1 MVSTRKKRQSS
12 KRLLSQLDDFD
23 QDVIIGNTTSERR
36 ENVVVNGGVDDQDF
50 TGGTS
55 NVSSIVNENA
65 LNVKTLER
73 CFNERI
79 DREMSNIVDTVED
92 RIQNAVLTAIDNI
105 VTPKI
110 ELAIRSINASSGRD
124 VTSASGNSERREYE
138 EINASFENASA
149 NNRTLG
155 MANTNDETRHDFHD
169 GVSELP
175 VLEAQFDR
183 QLPTHHMPS
192 GASSEVHHMVTGV
205 KERHDMLTEGSQQIH
220 NRHHMVTGAKE
231 QIHNHHD
238 MVARGSEEFRNS
250 HHMVTGQTAHINQI
264 PEFLT
269 GRTQTSRNPSS
280 HQYQNLL
287 TEVSQDNNLP
297 VVEHTPTHQNL
308 DANNSINRLADAIA
322 GITTQQPSQA
332 TTMLK
337 PVSTSTLIFDGKNE
351 KFELFEDLFHTMLKM
366 QPEMTE
372 AMKINHFHAH
382 LRKEALQTFRNISA
396 VNKKTLDDVLIVFRR
411 KYVKPESQATA
422 KHKWHKLTF
431 DPNTKSLP
439 DFLEELNECA
449 EKAFGDNAQH
459 MIDSL
464 LYAKLP
470 PHLKRS
476 LNLAHLENG
485 TYDQIVAHLERELE
499 LSGLENDGE
508 LTIPTMTTVPLND
521 NQQNTEQT
529 KVVCYYCK
537 KPGHVIRDCRKR
549 MRKEQERGNDPST
562 QKMKPSTS
570 KTYAPC
576 PHCQRTNHPPEQC
589 WSGLNAANRPKRF
602 KQAYPEDNQNDGQ
615 NHGNLTYSGP
625 SSILKNSL
633 N

>member
-1 MVSTRKKRQSS
+1 MVSTRKKKQTN

-23 QDVIIGNTTSERR
+23 QDMIIGNAVSERQ
-36 ENVVVNGGVDDQDF
+36 ENVVVNE
-50 TGGTS
+50 GTTDRDLTVS
-55 NVSSIVNENA
+55 NSSNNTAVNGSVM
-65 LNVKTLER
+65 NVNTLER

-79 DREMSNIVDTVED
+79 DREMNNIVDTVED
-92 RIQNAVLTAIDNI
+92 RIQNAIVTASENI
-105 VTPKI
+105 VAPKI

-124 VTSASGNSERREYE
+124 ATSVTANSERGERVG
-138 EINASFENASA
+138 INASFQNASE
-149 NNRTLG
+149 NNNTLRVP
-155 MANTNDETRHDFHD
+155 NVSDETRLNIPDE
-169 GVSELP
+169 VSELSVP
-175 VLEAQFDR
+175 ETRFDR
-183 QLPTHHMPS
+183 QPQT
-192 GASSEVHHMVTGV
+192 
-205 KERHDMLTEGSQQIH
+205 
-220 NRHHMVTGAKE
+220 HHMVTGAKE

-238 MVARGSEEFRNS
+238 MVARGSEEFRNGHHKMTGS
-250 HHMVTGQTAHINQI
+250 SNPEHHMVTGQTAQPNQF

-269 GRTQTSRNPSS
+269 GRIVTPRNPPS
-280 HQYQNLL
+280 HQYQNLS
-287 TEVSQDNNLP
+287 TQVSQDNNLP
-297 VVEHTPTHQNL
+297 MVEQTPRNQNS
-308 DANNSINRLADAIA
+308 DANNSNNRLADAIA
-322 GITTQQPSQA
+322 RIATQQRPQA
-332 TTMLK
+332 ATMLE

-351 KFELFEDLFHTMLKM
+351 KFDFFQDLFHTMLKM

-382 LRKEALQTFRNISA
+382 LRKDALQTIRNISA
-396 VNKKTLDDVLIVFRR
+396 LNKKTLDDVLIMFKR

-449 EKAFGDNAQH
+449 ERAFGDNAQH

-476 LNLAHLENG
+476 LNLAYLENG

-508 LTIPTMTTVPLND
+508 LTIPTMTAVPPND

-529 KVVCYYCK
+529 KVVCHYCK
-537 KPGHVIRDCRKR
+537 KPSHVIRECRKR
-549 MRKEQERGNDPST
+549 IRKEQEQRNDPST
-562 QKMKPSTS
+562 QKIEPSTS
-570 KTYAPC
+570 KSYAPC

-589 WSGLNAANRPKRF
+589 WSGPNAANRPKRF
-602 KQAYPEDNQNDGQ
+602 KKDYPENNRNDGQ
-615 NHGNLTYSGP
+615 EQGNLTHSRP
-625 SSILKNSL
+625 SPILKNSS

>member
-36 ENVVVNGGVDDQDF
+36 ENAVVNGGVDDQNF
-50 TGGTS
+50 TGDTS
-55 NVSSIVNENA
+55 NVSSIVDENA

-92 RIQNAVLTAIDNI
+92 RIQNAILVAIDNI
-105 VTPKI
+105 IAPKI

-124 VTSASGNSERREYE
+124 VISVSGNSERRDHERM
-138 EINASFENASA
+138 NTSFGSASEN
-149 NNRTLG
+149 NGTLG
-155 MANTNDETRHDFHD
+155 MTNANDETRCNPHDRV
-169 GVSELP
+169 GELS
-175 VLEAQFDR
+175 VAGTQFD
-183 QLPTHHMPS
+183 QQSPAHHVVS
-192 GASSEVHHMVTGV
+192 GGS
-205 KERHDMLTEGSQQIH
+205 TES
-220 NRHHMVTGAKE
+220 HHMVTGAKE

-238 MVARGSEEFRNS
+238 MVARGSEEFCNV
-250 HHMVTGQTAHINQI
+250 HHMVTGQAAHVNQI

-280 HQYQNLL
+280 HQYQNLS
-287 TEVSQDNNLP
+287 TQVSQDNNLP

-322 GITTQQPSQA
+322 GIITQQRPQA

-382 LRKEALQTFRNISA
+382 LQKEALQTFRNISA

-476 LNLAHLENG
+476 LNLAYLENG
-485 TYDQIVAHLERELE
+485 TYDQIVTHLERELE
-499 LSGLENDGE
+499 LSSLENDGE
-508 LTIPTMTTVPLND
+508 LTTPTMTAVPSND

-529 KVVCYYCK
+529 KVVCHYCK
-537 KPGHVIRDCRKR
+537 RPGHVI
-549 MRKEQERGNDPST
+549 
-562 QKMKPSTS
+562 
-570 KTYAPC
+570 
-576 PHCQRTNHPPEQC
+576 
-589 WSGLNAANRPKRF
+589 
-602 KQAYPEDNQNDGQ
+602 
-615 NHGNLTYSGP
+615 
-625 SSILKNSL
+625 
-633 N
+633 

>member
-1 MVSTRKKRQSS
+1 MVSTRKKRQSN
-12 KRLLSQLDDFD
+12 KRLLSQLDDFE
-23 QDVIIGNTTSERR
+23 QDVFIGNTASKRQ
-36 ENVVVNGGVDDQDF
+36 ENVAVNEGINDQEFTVGTSYDSSTVNG
-50 TGGTS
+50 
-55 NVSSIVNENA
+55 NA
-65 LNVKTLER
+65 MSVKTLER

-79 DREMSNIVDTVED
+79 DREMNNIVDTVED
-92 RIQNAVLTAIDNI
+92 RIQNAILAAIDNI
-105 VTPKI
+105 IAPKI

-124 VTSASGNSERREYE
+124 VTSVTANSERGERVG
-138 EINASFENASA
+138 INASFENASE
-149 NNRTLG
+149 NNNTLRVP
-155 MANTNDETRHDFHD
+155 NVSDETRLYIPDE
-169 GVSELP
+169 VSELSVP
-175 VLEAQFDR
+175 ETRFDR
-183 QLPTHHMPS
+183 QPHT
-192 GASSEVHHMVTGV
+192 
-205 KERHDMLTEGSQQIH
+205 
-220 NRHHMVTGAKE
+220 HHMVTGAKE

-238 MVARGSEEFRNS
+238 MVARGSEEFRNG
-250 HHMVTGQTAHINQI
+250 HHMVTGQTAQKNQF

-269 GRTQTSRNPSS
+269 GRIQTPRNPSS
-280 HQYQNLL
+280 HQYQNLS
-287 TEVSQDNNLP
+287 TQVSQDNNLP
-297 VVEHTPTHQNL
+297 VVEQTPRNKNL
-308 DANNSINRLADAIA
+308 DASISINRLADAIA
-322 GITTQQPSQA
+322 GIATQQRPQAA
-332 TTMLK
+332 TTLK
-337 PVSTSTLIFDGKNE
+337 PVSTNTLIFDGKNE

-372 AMKINHFHAH
+372 TMKINHFHAH

-396 VNKKTLDDVLIVFRR
+396 VNRKTLDDVLIVFRR

-470 PHLKRS
+470 PHLRRS

-521 NQQNTEQT
+521 NQQNIEQT

-589 WSGLNAANRPKRF
+589 WNGPNAANRPKRF
-602 KQAYPEDNQNDGQ
+602 KQAYPEDNRNDGQ
-615 NHGNLTYSGP
+615 NQGNMIHSGP
-625 SSILKNSL
+625 SSILKNPL

>member
-1 MVSTRKKRQSS
+1 MVSTRKKRQSN

-23 QDVIIGNTTSERR
+23 QDMIIGNAVSERQ
-36 ENVVVNGGVDDQDF
+36 ENAVVNMGTNDRDF
-50 TGGTS
+50 TVS
-55 NVSSIVNENA
+55 NSSNNTAVNENA
-65 LNVKTLER
+65 MNVKTLER
-73 CFNERI
+73 RFNERI

-92 RIQNAVLTAIDNI
+92 RIQNAILTAFENI
-105 VTPKI
+105 VAPKI

-124 VTSASGNSERREYE
+124 VTSVIANSERGERVG
-138 EINASFENASA
+138 INASIGNVSEN
-149 NNRTLG
+149 NNTLHVPSVS
-155 MANTNDETRHDFHD
+155 DETRLNILDEV
-169 GVSELP
+169 GELSVP
-175 VLEAQFDR
+175 ETRFDR
-183 QLPTHHMPS
+183 QPHTP
-192 GASSEVHHMVTGV
+192 HMVTGV
-205 KERHDMLTEGSQQIH
+205 KERHNILPENSEHIH
-220 NRHHMVTGAKE
+220 
-231 QIHNHHD
+231 
-238 MVARGSEEFRNS
+238 NS
-250 HHMVTGQTAHINQI
+250 HHMMTGQTAHINQI

-280 HQYQNLL
+280 HQYQNLS
-287 TEVSQDNNLP
+287 TQVSQDNNLP

-508 LTIPTMTTVPLND
+508 LPIPTMTTVPLND

-589 WSGLNAANRPKRF
+589 WSGPNAANRPKRF